1 MLLRYFKIE
10 FVILISLLCLFY
22 AGQNVA
28 NLDACYQSFA
38 YVMGNVDHQA
48 YPNSFFPVIQS
59 PALIWLTVVL
69 VVGLEFA
76 AGLLAAKGA
85 WDLWSVRKA
94 PAASFNAAKKYAL
107 LGCCTGLLVWLGLF
121 TVFGGALFQMWQTE
135 IGAGSLAGA
144 FQFFMAC
151 GLVFFIVNSPDE

>member
-1 MLLRYFKIE
+1 MRYFKID

-28 NLDACYQSFA
+28 NLEACYQAFV
-38 YVMGNVDHQA
+38 YVMSNADHEA
-48 YPNSFFPVIQS
+48 YAVSFFPAIQS
-59 PALIWLTVVL
+59 PALIWLMLVL

-85 WDLWSVRKA
+85 WDMWDARKA

-107 LGCCTGLLVWLGLF
+107 LGCSTGIIVWLGLF
-121 TVFGGALFQMWQTE
+121 SVFGGALFQMWQTQV
-135 IGAGSLAGA
+135 GAGSLANA

-151 GLVFFIVNSPDE
+151 GLVFIIVNLADE

>member
-1 MLLRYFKIE
+1 MFIRYFKID

-28 NLDACYQSFA
+28 NLDACYQAFA
-38 YVMGNVDHQA
+38 YVMSYAEHQA
-48 YPNSFFPVIQS
+48 YPDSFFPAIQS
-59 PALIWLTVVL
+59 PALIWLTLVL
-69 VVGLEFA
+69 VVGLEFT

-85 WDLWSVRKA
+85 WDLWSARKS

-107 LGCCTGLLVWLGLF
+107 LGCCTGIIVWLGLF
-121 TVFGGALFQMWQTE
+121 TVFGGALFQMWQTAA
-135 IGAGSLAGA
+135 GASSLEGA